1 MGWENYYEGHEIE
14 PGPFSGLLGLIFLP
28 LILVIRIGLWFRFHN
43 FIAYLCFLAWGQRDK
58 RKKETKIEK
67 SGIE

>member
-28 LILVIRIGLWFRFHN
+28 LILVLELVFGFV
-43 FIAYLCFLAWGQRDK
+43 FIISSLICVSWLGVK
-58 RKKETKIEK
+58 EIKEKKKQK
-67 SGIE
+67 LKNPV

>member
-28 LILVIRIGLWFRFHN
+28 LILVFELVFGFV
-43 FIAYLCFLAWGQRDK
+43 FIISSLIYVSWLGVKEIKDK
-58 RKKETKIEK
+58 KKQKLK
-67 SGIE
+67 NPV